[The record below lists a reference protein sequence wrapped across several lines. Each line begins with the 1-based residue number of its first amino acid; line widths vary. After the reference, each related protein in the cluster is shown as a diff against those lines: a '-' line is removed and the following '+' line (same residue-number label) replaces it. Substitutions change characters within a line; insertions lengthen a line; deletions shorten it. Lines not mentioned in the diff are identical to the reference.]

1 MNTLKNPKVIFIV
14 IGVINLLHGLLFFF
28 GGAEVLTASFPEME
42 EISDE
47 TNFLVVFGME
57 ITAGFNFILGMTLL
71 FCSKLKYPESKNVLL
86 GLGLGLLFI
95 VAIAVKHTIQSQT
108 EIEIAGPIIVGLL
121 AIWSLFAGI
130 KGDDSVVD
138 Q

>member
-1 MNTLKNPKVIFIV
+1 
-14 IGVINLLHGLLFFF
+14 
-28 GGAEVLTASFPEME
+28 
-42 EISDE
+42 
-47 TNFLVVFGME
+47 
-57 ITAGFNFILGMTLL
+57 MTLL
-71 FCSKLKYPESKNVLL
+71 FCSKLKYPESKNVHL

-95 VAIAVKHTIQSQT
+95 VAIAINHTIQSQT

-130 KGDDSVVD
+130 KGDDSAVD

>member
-108 EIEIAGPIIVGLL
+108 EIEIADKMLPVCINITSSY
-121 AIWSLFAGI
+121 IHIF
-130 KGDDSVVD
+130 
-138 Q
+138 